1 MKVKTL
7 ERMAVCIALCSQV
20 LLAAQQ
26 TDQPNGVRVSKLKGA
41 EVKSNDG
48 EDLGKVEDLIVDPKT
63 GQITFAI
70 VGKGI
75 LGVSS
80 KSRPVPWQAVKINSE
95 KQVTVNMDK
104 QKMDS
109 APTVGSDYSDLK
121 NPDAVLVIYRFYE
134 IQPAGA
140 GETPGG
146 TGQGSTQHSR
156 TNSNNQY
163 QRP

>member
-1 MKVKTL
+1 
-7 ERMAVCIALCSQV
+7 
-20 LLAAQQ
+20 
-26 TDQPNGVRVSKLKGA
+26 LKGA
-41 EVKSNDG
+41 DVKSNDG

-75 LGVSS
+75 LGVSR

-109 APTVGSDYSDLK
+109 APTVNSDYSDL
-121 NPDAVLVIYRFYE
+121 NDPDAVLVIYRFYE

-146 TGQGSTQHSR
+146 TGQGSTHHSR